1 MMQAIWKRT
10 GEIVTVEGALSDG
23 KIAVETLG
31 DSAWP
36 YLSVLRAARQPDPA
50 AEEGMM
56 DTLELDDEALRA
68 RLRSLGI
75 EDNTP
80 YELASLIDIFIDAD
94 KLRVPEAETPERRKR
109 RD

>member
-1 MMQAIWKRT
+1 MQRT
-10 GEIVTVEGALSDG
+10 TSL
-23 KIAVETLG
+23 
-31 DSAWP
+31 
-36 YLSVLRAARQPDPA
+36 
-50 AEEGMM
+50 M

-94 KLRVPEAETPERRKR
+94 KLRVPAETPERRKQ